1 MVHQD
6 VKAVKNHSFIQTKD
20 ATINAICRI
29 KQILQIWNISV
40 KMVVNVLILATN
52 QQMKLVN
59 IAYAR
64 FITEVS
70 FPLIKTNEI
79 GLYHS

>member
-6 VKAVKNHSFIQTKD
+6 VQAVKNHSFIQMKD
-20 ATINAICRI
+20 ARINVTSRI
-29 KQILQIWNISV
+29 KQIPPIWNISV
-40 KMVVNVLILATN
+40 KMAVNVLIVATN